1 MWKQQLVVHQISQLP
16 LLISF
21 RDHNPQ
27 QLLRVSKKLSAHGM
41 VMLKLSKNCENCD
54 VGNIDQSYNYFMYM
68 YIRRTNKAVVTY
80 LSGQLFYFSVC
91 AFLQVQS
98 GIRINLLAYLCFSV
112 LDVAQA
118 SAPVSSDIDKRYYN
132 HLISS
137 VSPESHSVPLILHC
151 LLEQVSASCNWSAR
165 DKKNLDHQNPQMMIH
180 VHNSLYFKHSVDFFM
195 VFWTVKN
202 VCWTLLLAGVHPRS
216 GNTS

>member
-1 MWKQQLVVHQISQLP
+1 
-16 LLISF
+16 
-21 RDHNPQ
+21 
-27 QLLRVSKKLSAHGM
+27 
-41 VMLKLSKNCENCD
+41 
-54 VGNIDQSYNYFMYM
+54 MYM

-118 SAPVSSDIDKRYYN
+118 STPVSSDIDKRYYN

-151 LLEQVSASCNWSAR
+151 LLEQVSASC
-165 DKKNLDHQNPQMMIH
+165 KLIC
-180 VHNSLYFKHSVDFFM
+180 
-195 VFWTVKN
+195 T
-202 VCWTLLLAGVHPRS
+202 
-216 GNTS
+216 